1 MDYQSIGKALENAG
15 KEIQKVN
22 NRLDK
27 VLEKL
32 LEFEDL
38 DDRKQTAIEHIQ
50 ADEITETLNL
60 LKTVEK
66 DQTKAQDLKAEEAS
80 LREQLEALREQ
91 AEGIAR
97 GETSEDSGEEA
108 QSSAEVTDIKADS
121 SAA

>member
-32 LEFEDL
+32 IEFEDL

-50 ADEITETLNL
+50 SDEISEALNL
-60 LKTVEK
+60 LKSVEK
-66 DQTKAQDLKAEEAS
+66 DQAKARDLKSEESS
-80 LREQLEALREQ
+80 LREQLETLREQ

-97 GETSEDSGEEA
+97 GEARDDDGQTEASGE
-108 QSSAEVTDIKADS
+108 VTELKPDS

>member
-1 MDYQSIGKALENAG
+1 VDYQSIGKALENAG

-32 LEFEDL
+32 IEFEDL

-50 ADEITETLNL
+50 SDEISEALNL
-60 LKTVEK
+60 LKSVEK
-66 DQTKAQDLKAEEAS
+66 DQSKARDLKTEEAS
-80 LREQLEALREQ
+80 LREQLESLREQ
-91 AEGIAR
+91 AERIAR
-97 GETSEDSGEEA
+97 GEASEDSDSQTSG
-108 QSSAEVTDIKADS
+108 EVTELKPDS

>member
-32 LEFEDL
+32 IEFEDL

-50 ADEITETLNL
+50 SDEISEALNL
-60 LKTVEK
+60 LKSVEK
-66 DQTKAQDLKAEEAS
+66 DQSKARDLKTEEAS
-80 LREQLEALREQ
+80 LREQLETLREQ
-91 AEGIAR
+91 AERIAR
-97 GETSEDSGEEA
+97 GEASEEEDGDAGASGE
-108 QSSAEVTDIKADS
+108 VTELKPDS

>member
-1 MDYQSIGKALENAG
+1 MDYQSIGKALENTG

-38 DDRKQTAIEHIQ
+38 DDRKQAAIEHIQ
-50 ADEITETLNL
+50 ADEISEALEL
-60 LKTVEK
+60 LKSVEK
-66 DQTKAQDLKAEEAS
+66 DQGKARDLKTEETT
-80 LREQLEALREQ
+80 LREQLETLREQ
-91 AEGIAR
+91 AEKVAR
-97 GETSEDSGEEA
+97 GEGLEDDSETP
-108 QSSAEVTDIKADS
+108 QAEVAELKPGS